1 MSAPPPVQTN
11 AAPPRVNP
19 APIVSPDSNSPEA
32 KMARSSK
39 AIQLQL
45 ATDTQYDQVAPYA
58 YESFKDINQN
68 LLLLAIAAVFMTIV
82 SCTR

>member
-11 AAPPRVNP
+11 KAPPRVNP
-19 APIVSPDSNSPEA
+19 SPIVSPDSNSPEA
-32 KMARSSK
+32 KMARNSK

-45 ATDTQYDQVAPYA
+45 ATDTQFDQVAPYA
-58 YESFKDINQN
+58 YESFRDVNQE
-68 LLLLAIAAVFMTIV
+68 LLLLAIAVVFMTIV